1 MSGRAVAVGLA
12 WAGAVAGGFAALH
25 AYQLAPGRAD
35 PAPATQP
42 AAGRPSVLV
51 FLHPHCP
58 CAPATVRNL
67 GPLLERHPAR
77 VTVYVVDSYSQDSE
91 NGRLAAALPGAAVI
105 ADPDG
110 TTARRF
116 GAKSSGQVVV
126 YDAGGSLVFAGGVTA
141 GRGHPGANP
150 GLDAVTAHL
159 AGRPGA
165 GSAPVFG
172 CPLTD
177 D

>member
-1 MSGRAVAVGLA
+1 MSGRAVVVGCL
-12 WAGAVAGGFAALH
+12 WAAAVAGGFAALH

-35 PAPATQP
+35 LAPSSQP

-58 CAPATVRNL
+58 CTPAAVRNL
-67 GPLLERHPAR
+67 GPVLERHPVR
-77 VTVYVVDSYSQDSE
+77 VTVYVLDADPRGSE
-91 NGRLAAALPGAAVI
+91 NGRLAAALPGADVI

-110 TTARRF
+110 SAARRF
-116 GAKSSGQVVV
+116 GAKTSGHVLV
-126 YDAGGSLVFAGGVTA
+126 YDAGGALVFAGGVTA

-150 GLDAVTAHL
+150 GLDAVAAHL

-165 GSAPVFG
+165 ASAPVFG